1 MDSRS
6 ECSLTSENCARCT
19 SFEQH
24 LTTGAYLRIRYTVDQ
39 VVSIDILPDDVL
51 LEIFDFSL
59 DEKSSSRVTGLVASE
74 NEEDPDP
81 FAKRNTEAWQPLVH
95 VSQRWRS
102 IIFGSP
108 LRLGLQLVCTAKTP
122 ARDTLDVWPALPLC
136 LRCDGKYVT
145 ESADNLIAVLER
157 SDRVVEIGL
166 SHVGLHLEMVL
177 EAMQQQFPE
186 LTYLN
191 LTGLTARSTG
201 YGETVP
207 VLPGSFLG
215 GSAPSLKLLELN
227 RIPFPGL
234 PKLLLSTP
242 HLVDLHLINVPFS
255 GYISPITM
263 LTALST
269 LSCLEHL
276 CLQFESPRY
285 LIWESQHLPRLTF
298 VLPALTHFWF
308 SGFSGYL
315 EELVAGIDAP
325 QLSCL
330 YITFHELHVFDKPQF
345 VQFISRTPRLKALE
359 NASVAF
365 ERFAFRLSLWQ
376 LTPPEQVCK
385 SRWSLPLFAMSEDL
399 YIYDTP
405 FLHPDWLDITENT
418 RWLELLH
425 PFTGVKNLYL
435 FKEFGPGIVPA
446 VQELAAGSLTGV
458 LPILQNIFLEGLEP
472 SGPVQE
478 AIGQLIAA
486 RPVTGHP
493 IAVTRWDREVVED
506 DD

>member
-1 MDSRS
+1 
-6 ECSLTSENCARCT
+6 
-19 SFEQH
+19 
-24 LTTGAYLRIRYTVDQ
+24 

-59 DEKSSSRVTGLVASE
+59 GEKASSRVTGLFTTE
-74 NEEDPDP
+74 NEEDSDP
-81 FAKRNTEAWQPLVH
+81 FAKITTQAWQPLVH

-122 ARDTLDVWPALPLC
+122 ARDALDVWPALPLC

-145 ESADNLIAVLER
+145 ESADNLLAVLER
-157 SDRVVEIGL
+157 GNRVVEIEL
-166 SHVGLHLEMVL
+166 SDVGLHLEKVL
-177 EAMQQQFPE
+177 EAMQKQFPE
-186 LTYLN
+186 LTDLN
-191 LTGLTARSTG
+191 LTGRITG
-201 YGETVP
+201 YSETVP
-207 VLPGSFLG
+207 VLPVSFLG
-215 GSAPSLKLLELN
+215 GSAPSLKFLKFNL
-227 RIPFPGL
+227 IPFPGL
-234 PKLLLSTP
+234 PKLLLSTS
-242 HLVDLHLINVPFS
+242 HLVDLYLINVPFS

-269 LSCLEHL
+269 LTCLEHL

-285 LIWESQHLPRLTF
+285 LLWESRHPPLLTHF

-308 SGFSGYL
+308 LGFSGYL

-325 QLSCL
+325 QLNCL
-330 YITFHELHVFDKPQF
+330 YITFHELHVFDKPQL
-345 VQFISRTPRLKALE
+345 VQFISRTPRLNSLE
-359 NASVAF
+359 HASVAF
-365 ERFAFRLSLWQ
+365 EHYVFRVSLWQ
-376 LTPPEQVCK
+376 RTPPEQVCT
-385 SRWSLPLFAMSEDL
+385 SRWSLPLFATSEDL

-425 PFTGVKNLYL
+425 PFTVVKNLYL
-435 FKEFGPGIVPA
+435 FEEFGPGIVPA
-446 VQELAAGSLTGV
+446 VQELAGGRTMGV
-458 LPILQNIFLEGLEP
+458 LPILRNIFLEGLQP
-472 SGPVQE
+472 SGPVHE

-486 RPVTGHP
+486 QPVTSHP
-493 IAVTRWDREVVED
+493 IAVTRWERELVKD